1 MGIMLGGTTLF
12 GLGDIAN
19 SVHCLI
25 QELENGNEI
34 KQDDWNMIYYFLETS
49 REDYNQEDIKW
60 ESS

>member
-1 MGIMLGGTTLF
+1 MLGGTTLF

-34 KQDDWNMIYYFLETS
+34 KQDDWNMIYYFLGLMS
-49 REDYNQEDIKW
+49 ILLMVFF
-60 ESS
+60 S

>member
-34 KQDDWNMIYYFLETS
+34 KQDDWNMIYYFLV
-49 REDYNQEDIKW
+49 
-60 ESS
+60 